1 MAWFSGQPKV
11 RDDTAIS
18 TGGCEYQF
26 GIYAAAA
33 CSPSYIKCAFGAP
46 AEHPC
51 DVGTVYDERIHAC
64 NWPDQVIGRLLRQ
77 SQFMCRSAKDRSINC
92 RFRTCA
98 TPPTCSAASSART
111 PTI

>member
-18 TGGCEYQF
+18 TGGCHYQF

-64 NWPDQVIGRLLRQ
+64 NWPDQVGGGLLVANRGRKIFLG
-77 SQFMCRSAKDRSINC
+77 SKV
-92 RFRTCA
+92 
-98 TPPTCSAASSART
+98 P
-111 PTI
+111 